1 MQERRDIAME
11 EVEFFPAALNAL
23 HPEDWQEI
31 VSTLID
37 RKDPL
42 FSESVE
48 RSFDEVRRRILEDE
62 ALAERA

>member
-1 MQERRDIAME
+1 ME